1 MGDGV
6 EEVVEGVRGGI
17 GGRVRGEM
25 QDYGLCGA
33 GPEMARFDGRD
44 VPRLFSRV
52 VGGDE
57 GHLVKGI
64 ERKGVDGVEEGEE
77 VLMMEVGSGEECGV
91 GSEGEGAT
99 VVKGAVGEGG
109 DVHAVDQAK
118 GMVGRD
124 EKGKGE
130 C

>member
-1 MGDGV
+1 MSGI
-6 EEVVEGVRGGI
+6 GI
-17 GGRVRGEM
+17 GGVGRRDPERAI
-25 QDYGLCGA
+25 YGVWKRTGTH
-33 GPEMARFDGRD
+33 RFDGRD

-57 GHLVKGI
+57 GHLVKSI

-77 VLMMEVGSGEECGV
+77 VLMMEVGSGEEG
-91 GSEGEGAT
+91 GGGGEGEGAT
-99 VVKGAVGEGG
+99 VVKGAVGGGG

-118 GMVGRD
+118 GIVGHD

>member
-1 MGDGV
+1 MSGI
-6 EEVVEGVRGGI
+6 GI
-17 GGRVRGEM
+17 GGVGRRDPERAI
-25 QDYGLCGA
+25 YGVWKRTGTH
-33 GPEMARFDGRD
+33 RFDGRD

-64 ERKGVDGVEEGEE
+64 ERKGVDGVDEGEE
-77 VLMMEVGSGEECGV
+77 VSMMEVGGGEECGL
-91 GSEGEGAT
+91 GCEGEGAT

-130 C
+130 SQGE